1 MIYRL
6 WYFIRETVV
15 SLWRNLSL
23 TLAAILTVGISLSL
37 VGTSV
42 LVREAPIG
50 PPHSFRR
57 ASSSLSS

>member
-23 TLAAILTVGISLSL
+23 TLAAILTLPCGDLAA
-37 VGTSV
+37 G
-42 LVREAPIG
+42 
-50 PPHSFRR
+50 
-57 ASSSLSS
+57 